1 MIDVEQLRKEF
12 PILSTEVN
20 GHPLVY
26 FDNAATNQ
34 KPKVVIDAL
43 QEYYDNYNSN
53 VHRGAHTLADKATQ
67 AFEETRTLL
76 QEFINAGKS
85 QEVIL
90 TKGTTEGINLVAQ
103 TYGSMVLS
111 KGDVILVST
120 MEHHS
125 NIVPWQLIAEE
136 KGAEVKAIPI
146 TDEGEIILEEYD
158 KMLSDKVK
166 IVAVNHASNA
176 LGTINPVEYII
187 NKAHEV
193 NAKVLIDG
201 AQSAAHLAVDVQA
214 MNCDFFVTS
223 AHKMFGP
230 TGMGF
235 LYGKED
241 LLNAMPPFLGGGE
254 MIKEVSFDGTTFN
267 ELPYKFEAGTPN
279 IADTIA
285 FGAAIQFINK
295 WGKENIAAHEMAL
308 LDYATEKLKKE
319 VPTAKIYGESKQK
332 VSVLSFVLEN
342 IHNYDVGMMLDA
354 RGIAVR
360 TGHHCTQPLMA
371 RYGLEGT
378 IRASFSAYNTFEEID
393 KFIEGLVRI
402 VKMFG

>member
-34 KPKVVIDAL
+34 KPKMVIDAL
-43 QEYYDNYNSN
+43 NEYYDGYNSN

-85 QEVIL
+85 EEVIF

-103 TYGSMVLS
+103 TYGRMVLS

-125 NIVPWQLIAEE
+125 NIVPWQLIAKE
-136 KGAEVKAIPI
+136 KGAIVKAIPI
-146 TDEGEIILEEYD
+146 SKEGEILLEEYSN
-158 KMLSDKVK
+158 MLSDKVK
-166 IVAVNHASNA
+166 IVAINHASNS
-176 LGTINPVEYII
+176 LGTINPVENII
-187 NKAHEV
+187 EKAHAF

-201 AQSAAHLAVDVQA
+201 AQSAAHLDVDVQA
-214 MNCDFFVTS
+214 MNCDFFVS
-223 AHKMFGP
+223 SSHKMFGP

-235 LYGKED
+235 LYGKEE

-267 ELPYKFEAGTPN
+267 EIPYKFEAGTPN

-285 FGAAIQFINK
+285 FGVAIKFINK
-295 WGKENIAAHEMAL
+295 WGKKNFADHEMAL
-308 LDYATEKLKKE
+308 LNYATEQLKKE
-319 VPTAKIYGESKQK
+319 VPTAKIYGEAQNK
-332 VSVLSFVLEN
+332 VSVLSFVIDN

-371 RYGLEGT
+371 WYGLEGT
-378 IRASFSAYNTFEEID
+378 VRASFSAYNTFEEVD